1 MTIETF
7 ILNNLN
13 PTIVWVMIVASLCA
27 SGYIL
32 YIAFKDN
39 QKQLKDFVFQEELL
53 LQYQKDVETAKDFE
67 EVQKLTQEFIKAH
80 PKNLTPAKAYEY
92 LRWIT
97 VRR

>member
-1 MTIETF
+1 MWGM
-7 ILNNLN
+7 ILS
-13 PTIVWVMIVASLCA
+13 ALCA
-27 SGYIL
+27 AVYLL
-32 YIAFKDN
+32 YLTYKDN

-67 EVQKLTQEFIKAH
+67 EVNKLTQEFIKTH